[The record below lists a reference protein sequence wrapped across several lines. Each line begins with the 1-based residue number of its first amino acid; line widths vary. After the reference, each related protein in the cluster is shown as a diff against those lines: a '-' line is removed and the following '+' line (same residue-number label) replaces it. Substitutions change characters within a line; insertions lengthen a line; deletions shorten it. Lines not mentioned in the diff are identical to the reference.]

1 MSTSRYAQVENSN
14 NQRLVELASKLSTF
28 RNVNAEIGNEARAD
42 TSVMDQMQNQFDSM
56 VLKVKNSS
64 SRLTRSMNA
73 GNNIWRMVG
82 LSLLIFF
89 IVYFLFKVF

>member
-1 MSTSRYAQVENSN
+1 MSTSRYGQVENSN
-14 NQRLVELASKLSTF
+14 NQRLDELASKLSTF
-28 RNVNAEIGNEARAD
+28 RNVNAEIGNEARSD

-56 VLKVKNSS
+56 LLKVKNSS
-64 SRLTRSMNA
+64 SRLTRSMKA